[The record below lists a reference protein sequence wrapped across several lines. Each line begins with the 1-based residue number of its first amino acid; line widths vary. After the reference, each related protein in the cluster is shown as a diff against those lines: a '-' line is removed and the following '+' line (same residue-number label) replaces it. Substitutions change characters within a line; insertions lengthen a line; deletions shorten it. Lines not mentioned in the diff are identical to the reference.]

1 MLYKYFGVFT
11 LQNIHCSFILSK
23 INCLLGVFVVNLLSL
38 LPNEL
43 IAKISEYADSKTKR
57 ELSMVDR
64 RTNAVVLDAVRCI
77 RVFPANHFLYQNHSL
92 DIPED
97 VLVRVICRYQ
107 TLKRITFGPPKNW
120 GGSDEFGYNEVPYL
134 KSLISYLN
142 SNPENHPLSSVKK
155 IEFREI
161 TKDNFRGFKNT
172 QAKELNNSFLSAIGH
187 KGLEKIKVKSYH
199 NGSIL
204 TGTEIQP
211 VLTNSPN
218 LKTFLFDAFQSNQS
232 VSLSFSNQPKLSKV
246 KLLNWKGPASTIE
259 SLRHCEEL
267 EELVIDYR
275 AYSSN
280 EIKRIFFG
288 EHSWNLKRLELI
300 GIAPQNDAELDAF
313 TKKLPNLE
321 CLGIN
326 LHGISHDGM
335 ELLGRNCPN
344 LRVLQFSNRDLTDSG
359 LDRLTQYLPHLEII
373 SFDFAYKIT
382 EEGIAAIA
390 RSCKNLRFLRVV
402 QYYKIEK
409 AGIDALVENC
419 PNLKV
424 VGFSYGGPVS
434 LEGMH
439 HLAEQMPNVRY
450 VELYSIDDVQ
460 EEQIQGFY
468 QKFPNIRKIPYI
480 SSVKK
485 LHNLTI

>member
-1 MLYKYFGVFT
+1 
-11 LQNIHCSFILSK
+11 
-23 INCLLGVFVVNLLSL
+23 VVNLLSL

-64 RTNAVVLDAVRCI
+64 RTHAVVLDAVRCI
-77 RVFPANHFLYQNHSL
+77 RVFPASRFSYQSHPS

-97 VLVRVICRYQ
+97 ILVRVIRRYP
-107 TLKRITFGPPKNW
+107 TLERITFGPPKNW
-120 GGSDEFGYNEVPYL
+120 GGSGEFGAKEVPYL
-134 KSLISYLN
+134 KSLISYLE

-155 IEFREI
+155 IECREI
-161 TKDNFRGFKNT
+161 TQDMFGGFDKA
-172 QAKELNNSFLSAIGH
+172 QAKELNNRFLSAIGH
-187 KGLEKIKVKSYH
+187 NGLENIRVKAYH
-199 NGSIL
+199 IGSIL

-218 LKTFLFDAFQSNQS
+218 LRTFVFDGFQSDQT
-232 VSLSFSNQPKLSKV
+232 VSLSFASQPQLSKV

-275 AYSSN
+275 AYSSD
-280 EIKRIFFG
+280 EIKAILFG
-288 EHSWNLKRLELI
+288 EHPWNLKRLELK
-300 GIAPQNDAELDAF
+300 GIAPRNDAELDAL

-326 LHGISHDGM
+326 LQSISDDGM

-344 LRVLQFSNRDLTDSG
+344 LKTLQFSNKDLTDSG
-359 LDRLTQYLPHLEII
+359 LDRLTQHLPHLEII
-373 SFDFAYKIT
+373 SFDVAYNIT
-382 EEGIAAIA
+382 EDGIAAIA
-390 RSCKNLRFLRVV
+390 RNCKNLRFIRVV
-402 QYYKIEK
+402 HYKKIEK

-419 PNLKV
+419 PDLRV
-424 VGFSYGGPVS
+424 VGFSHGGPVS
-434 LEGMH
+434 LEGIHYM
-439 HLAEQMPNVRY
+439 AEQMPNLHY
-450 VELYSIDDVQ
+450 VELYSMRDVP

-468 QKFPNIRKIPYI
+468 QKFPQVRKIPYT